1 MKPQTVINNPI
12 ETEKFSKIKL
22 KTFSLSFG
30 SQLFKALGDTSRLR
44 ILHLLFA
51 QPDLSIS
58 DIEVILD
65 FTQTKV
71 ARLVILLK
79 NAGLVQSKRR
89 EHWVLYQIKDE
100 ASELIGYVMDF
111 LQKDPVLQED
121 LINCNNM
128 ASNRELSR
136 IKLNERLYKSQP

>member
-1 MKPQTVINNPI
+1 LSLLTNPN
-12 ETEKFSKIKL
+12 EAEKFSTIKL

-30 SQLFKALGDTSRLR
+30 AQLFKALGDSSRLR
-44 ILHLLFA
+44 ILHLLYS

-79 NAGLVQSKRR
+79 NAGLVQSRRR
-89 EHWVLYQIKDE
+89 EQWVLYQIKDE

-111 LQKDPVLQED
+111 LQKDPELQDD
-121 LINCNNM
+121 LANCQNM

-136 IKLNERLYKSQP
+136 IKLNERFYKSQY

>member
-1 MKPQTVINNPI
+1 MSLLTNPN
-12 ETEKFSKIKL
+12 EAEKFSTIKL

-30 SQLFKALGDTSRLR
+30 AQLFKALGDSSRLR
-44 ILHLLFA
+44 ILHLLYS

-79 NAGLVQSKRR
+79 NAGLVQSRRR
-89 EHWVLYQIKDE
+89 EQWVLYQIKDE

-111 LQKDPVLQED
+111 LQKDPELQDD
-121 LINCNNM
+121 LANCQNM

-136 IKLNERLYKSQP
+136 IKLNERFYKSQY

>member
-1 MKPQTVINNPI
+1 LSLLTNPN
-12 ETEKFSKIKL
+12 EAEKFSTIKL

-30 SQLFKALGDTSRLR
+30 AQLFKALGDSSRLR
-44 ILHLLFA
+44 ILHLLYS

-79 NAGLVQSKRR
+79 NAGLVQSRRR
-89 EHWVLYQIKDE
+89 EQWVLYQIKDE

-111 LQKDPVLQED
+111 LQKDPVLQDD
-121 LINCNNM
+121 LANCQNM

-136 IKLNERLYKSQP
+136 IKLNERFYKSQY

>member
-1 MKPQTVINNPI
+1 M
-12 ETEKFSKIKL
+12 
-22 KTFSLSFG
+22 SFG
-30 SQLFKALGDTSRLR
+30 AQLFKALGDSSRLR
-44 ILHLLFA
+44 ILHLLYS

-79 NAGLVQSKRR
+79 NAGLVQSRRR
-89 EHWVLYQIKDE
+89 EQWVLYQIKDE

-111 LQKDPVLQED
+111 LQKDPVLQDD
-121 LINCNNM
+121 LANCQNM

-136 IKLNERLYKSQP
+136 IKLNERFYKSQY